1 MTPSQQFIVDVL
13 KQMVALAGILAPCM
27 YIAVRLFDRWM
38 ERKLEPRL
46 YEIEENG
53 KSTMRKAKRTQEM
66 MEDIVRAGTPSP
78 IPPGTVFHEYTDL
91 SEADDKRR
99 FERTNPKILL
109 PGLRR
114 K

>member
-1 MTPSQQFIVDVL
+1 MTPTEQFIVDVL
-13 KQMVALAGILAPCM
+13 KEMVALASILAPLVYFFM
-27 YIAVRLFDRWM
+27 RW
-38 ERKLEPRL
+38 LTGRL
-46 YEIEENG
+46 YEVEENG